1 MQAPE
6 IRHGGVKRKHFWFDC
21 WDAITFELTSARKR
35 QKASPTATTAIE
47 SDSESSN
54 HAEEYRLLAE
64 IELDRL
70 AEEGFDARE
79 LIRSTRRLHRGCHTD
94 SECSWSS

>member
-6 IRHGGVKRKHFWFDC
+6 NRHGGVKRKHFWFDC

-35 QKASPTATTAIE
+35 QKIEPMEFDPSATTAIE
-47 SDSESSN
+47 SDSESTN
-54 HAEEYRLLAE
+54 HPEEYRLLAE

-70 AEEGFDARE
+70 AEE
-79 LIRSTRRLHRGCHTD
+79 S
-94 SECSWSS
+94 